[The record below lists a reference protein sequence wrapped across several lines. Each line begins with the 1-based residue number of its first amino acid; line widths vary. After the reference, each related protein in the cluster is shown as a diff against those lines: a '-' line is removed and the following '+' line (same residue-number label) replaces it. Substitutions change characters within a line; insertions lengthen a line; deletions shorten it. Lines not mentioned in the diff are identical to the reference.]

1 MAAGGNGAVGAYLG
15 AAAAVGVAGGCREG
29 VQEEAKSL
37 EGHASSSC
45 LVAFPGEEAACGKD
59 AAGRDRR
66 GRRDLQVALVVVG
79 DLGLALGR
87 GLVVVEGSV
96 GAASASSSSSRGAFA
111 AAAAVAYA

>member
-1 MAAGGNGAVGAYLG
+1 MGAAG
-15 AAAAVGVAGGCREG
+15 AVGVAGGHREG

-37 EGHASSSC
+37 EGRAGHASSSC

-59 AAGRDRR
+59 AAGMDRR

-96 GAASASSSSSRGAFA
+96 GAASASSSPFTAYSRATSVVQHA
-111 AAAAVAYA
+111 HKTPCRQ